1 MNLRLRI
8 LLAFLVLGLFIFAM
22 FALEEI
28 SLPFIT
34 KEEQA
39 PVTGVLLDQVFTK
52 ADFRYGPQSWRPYY
66 DPLAID
72 PGQNASAGD
81 TWYMMFIDLNGTPM
95 SGNPD
100 VRRLGAL
107 KVNYSFSALAG
118 RAAFHVYG
126 TRRDTGQTRT
136 NRQTGWNRCGYVV
149 EGTAEPGASMPAT
162 EQLIPSS
169 LHEERVTIANIR
181 GENADDL
188 SAATRTLR
196 FDRAGSGLDA
206 LHITKDLSVPKGEV
220 VETFEQQGS
229 FFVTATGGN
238 PGTELLLLV
247 AVNRAQ
253 PEGFSLSVRSEFV
266 EGS

>member
-8 LLAFLVLGLFIFAM
+8 LLAFLVLGLFILGM

-39 PVTGVLLDQVFTK
+39 PVTGVLLDQVFSK
-52 ADFRYGPQSWRPYY
+52 ADFRYGPQSGRPYY

-72 PGQNASAGD
+72 PGRNASAGD
-81 TWYMMFIDLNGTPM
+81 TWYMMYIDLNGTPV

-107 KVNYSFSALAG
+107 RVNYNFTNLAG
-118 RAAFHVYG
+118 SAAFHVYG
-126 TRRDTGQTRT
+126 FRPGSSQTRT
-136 NRQTGWNRCGYVV
+136 NRQDGWNRCGYLVY
-149 EGTAEPGASMPAT
+149 GTAEPGRSMPAT
-162 EQLIPSS
+162 TVLSPSAP
-169 LHEERVTIANIR
+169 HEYRVTMANIR
-181 GENADDL
+181 GGNADDF
-188 SAATRTLR
+188 SAATQTLG

-206 LHITKDLSVPKGEV
+206 LHITRDPAVLKGEV
-220 VETFEQQGS
+220 TETFEQQGS

>member
-1 MNLRLRI
+1 MSLRRRI
-8 LLAFLVLGLFIFAM
+8 ILAFLVFGIFIIGM
-22 FALEEI
+22 FIVEEI
-28 SLPFIT
+28 SLPFIS
-34 KEEQA
+34 EDRA
-39 PVTGVLLDQVFTK
+39 PAAGVLLEDVFTK
-52 ADFRYGPQSWRPYY
+52 ADFRYGPQSLRPYY

-81 TWYMMFIDLNGTPM
+81 TWYMMFIDLNGTPV

-136 NRQTGWNRCGYVV
+136 DRQTGWNRCGYVV
-149 EGTAEPGASMPAT
+149 EGAAEAGSSMPAT
-162 EQLIPSS
+162 EQIIPTSP
-169 LHEERVTIANIR
+169 HEYRVIIANIR

-206 LHITKDLSVPKGEV
+206 LHLTRDPAELKGQV
-220 VETFEQQGS
+220 TETTAQEGT
-229 FFVTATGGN
+229 FFITATGGN
-238 PGTELLLLV
+238 PGNDLMLLV
-247 AVNRAQ
+247 AVNHAQ
-253 PEGFSLSVRSEFV
+253 PDHFSLSVKTEFSEA
-266 EGS
+266 S